1 MERRMRVPNQTQLS
15 QQWRIHELVPDFT
28 LEDVW
33 VHPAISGAADEFPQ
47 ALELV
52 TAGDPAHTA
61 GLPTRILWG
70 ARDLLGRWF
79 DLGAISTA
87 HEGTESG
94 FPIPGTNELSLAA
107 RLPEDL
113 VGTAASIRFD
123 RLPFVPLYLLADE
136 FAAEISNRT
145 VHGVM
150 HLAWVD
156 QGNGRSHAQ
165 MAVYVKPRGR
175 FGQAYMAFIKP
186 FRYLVVYPA
195 MERQLARAWQE
206 RPTVSA

>member
-1 MERRMRVPNQTQLS
+1 MRVPNQTQLS
-15 QQWRIHELVPDFT
+15 QQWRIHELVRDFT

-33 VHPAISGAADEFPQ
+33 VHPALAGAAGDFPQ
-47 ALELV
+47 VLELV
-52 TAGDPAHTA
+52 TRSDPAHSA
-61 GLPTRILWG
+61 GLPTRFLWG

-79 DLGAISTA
+79 DLGGISAA
-87 HEGTESG
+87 HDGSEPG
-94 FPIPGTNELSLAA
+94 FPIPGTDELSLAQ
-107 RLPEDL
+107 RLPGDL
-113 VGTAASIRFD
+113 AGTAAEIRFG

-150 HLAWVD
+150 HLAWVAD
-156 QGNGRSHAQ
+156 GNGRYHGQ

-175 FGQAYMAFIKP
+175 FGRAYMAFIKP

-195 MERQLARAWQE
+195 LERQLARAWQG
-206 RPTVSA
+206 RPTISA